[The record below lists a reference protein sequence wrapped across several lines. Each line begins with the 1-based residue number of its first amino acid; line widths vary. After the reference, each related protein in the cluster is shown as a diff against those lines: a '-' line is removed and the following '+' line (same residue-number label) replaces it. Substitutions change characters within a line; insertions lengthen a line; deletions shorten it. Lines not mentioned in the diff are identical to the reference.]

1 MISTD
6 TDEIIDDLIL
16 RQHFSTSIMSSQR
29 SKLFVPICI
38 GLALAGS
45 LAIYR
50 LASSRDLVDTMRSSM
65 ISSASAATPSVDASM
80 NVNVDTAA
88 QAPRLAPDFALT
100 DLNGVVHHLSDYRGQ
115 VVVLNFWATWCPPC
129 RKEIPD
135 FVELQK
141 AMTGKV
147 QFIGIALDDEGLDKV
162 KPWVTAHA
170 IPYPILLPDK
180 EGKVAASYGEMSS
193 IPVTYF
199 IDRKGMIRTTFIG
212 MRQKPVIEQA
222 LAPLVAEK

>member
-1 MISTD
+1 
-6 TDEIIDDLIL
+6 
-16 RQHFSTSIMSSQR
+16 MSSQR

-45 LAIYR
+45 LALYQ
-50 LASSRDLVDTMRSSM
+50 LTAAHDLIDAARADTMGLP
-65 ISSASAATPSVDASM
+65 APAPTL
-80 NVNVDTAA
+80 DTAA

-162 KPWVTAHA
+162 KPWVTTHG